1 MKQAHRVRA
10 FRPGLRLPRI
20 QQQRHLPSPIEG
32 HVHHLP
38 DLMPNREMD
47 LKDRSIDRKSN
58 RLGFLFGRWGFYYH
72 PVRLL
77 LFLSIIVSVEFVNGD
92 SEDQRISQE
101 ETSLDMVHYPSCS
114 STSKGRMLM
123 CICICLCIYVDVDV
137 DVYVYM

>member
-20 QQQRHLPSPIEG
+20 QQQRHLQSPIKG

-38 DLMPNREMD
+38 DSMPNGEMD
-47 LKDRSIDRKSN
+47 LKDRSIDREMQI
-58 RLGFLFGRWGFYYH
+58 RLLFGRWG
-72 PVRLL
+72 VRLL
-77 LFLSIIVSVEFVNGD
+77 LFLSIIVFVEFVNGD
-92 SEDQRISQE
+92 SEDQRIFHE
-101 ETSLDMVHYPSCS
+101 ETSLDMIHSPSCS

-137 DVYVYM
+137 YAYV